1 MKKIFTLLAVAF
13 ATLGASAQTL
23 PGLDDVIKT
32 QPEGTLHKDL
42 NHYFEGAYVNATDN
56 LIYDHLGDGYLSD
69 IVEAADGSL
78 YIKNPFGFFTHGDI
92 WVKAVKGE
100 GNTYEVRMPQA
111 VYDNEGDAQDPVLY
125 AWRYIRQGTGSETY
139 AVKDAASQVVKFE
152 MRNDS
157 LVKVGETN
165 AFIGLGAADGYFY
178 GYGDT
183 VSIYIIR

>member
-1 MKKIFTLLAVAF
+1 MMKQCNNLNYNNMKKIFTLLAVAF

-92 WVKAVKGE
+92 WVRR
-100 GNTYEVRMPQA
+100 VRATPTRCVCRRLCTTMR
-111 VYDNEGDAQDPVLY
+111 VTLRI
-125 AWRYIRQGTGSETY
+125 RYST
-139 AVKDAASQVVKFE
+139 
-152 MRNDS
+152 
-157 LVKVGETN
+157 
-165 AFIGLGAADGYFY
+165 LGATSDRKPAA
-178 GYGDT
+178 
-183 VSIYIIR
+183 RLMP